1 MLCMLFA
8 VPGGGEQCGGFGA
21 VKHFHAEAQKLLE
34 KSGLKGAAPDAQSE
48 FVFIIVGEHQL
59 RFVVAELCALE
70 FIVGVADFAAE
81 RLKV

>member
-1 MLCMLFA
+1 MLFA

-48 FVFIIVGEHQL
+48 FVFNNRRRTSASV
-59 RFVVAELCALE
+59 FVIAELCTLE

>member
-1 MLCMLFA
+1 MLFA

-21 VKHFHAEAQKLLE
+21 VKHFYTETQKLLE
-34 KSGLKGAAPDAQSE
+34 KRGLKRAAPDAQSE
-48 FVFIIVGEHQL
+48 FIFVIVGEHQL
-59 RFVVAELCALE
+59 CFVVAELCALE

>member
-1 MLCMLFA
+1 MLFA

-48 FVFIIVGEHQL
+48 FVFIIVGEHPL
-59 RFVVAELCALE
+59 RFVIAELCALE